1 MKLVYSALFSPCE
14 EGGYTVTVPA
24 LPGCVTEGDTLSEAI
39 FMVQDAASAW
49 VLDELEEGR
58 MAPEDSKPGE
68 IVPGKGEFV
77 SLIALD
83 MDSYSEKYGR
93 KAVRKNV
100 TIPAWLNTYGESR
113 NLNFSQIL
121 ADALQQRY
129 PN

>member
-58 MAPEDSKPGE
+58 MVPEDSKPGE
-68 IVPGKGEFV
+68 IVPGEGEFV

-121 ADALQQRY
+121 TDALQQRY